1 MNLGMKEVIN
11 GSTHSLQVSFQVL
24 RFSSVTTILP
34 TVALLLL
41 HATLVRRTSEHLG
54 NYSQSDTLQKII
66 FCLRKQQQHVNDQLN
81 IFPTLNTQTETYH
94 YFSSEGLV
102 LISKH
107 NLQRLQRESGVSA
120 ASHDPVPNLSTDI
133 FHVTQ
138 QTLQLH
144 IITTKTYSTLTRIIY
159 TT

>member
-54 NYSQSDTLQKII
+54 NYSQSDTLQKNY
-66 FCLRKQQQHVNDQLN
+66 FLSSQTAAARKRLVEH
-81 IFPTLNTQTETYH
+81 FPHPEY
-94 YFSSEGLV
+94 
-102 LISKH
+102 
-107 NLQRLQRESGVSA
+107 
-120 ASHDPVPNLSTDI
+120 TD
-133 FHVTQ
+133 
-138 QTLQLH
+138 
-144 IITTKTYSTLTRIIY
+144 
-159 TT
+159 